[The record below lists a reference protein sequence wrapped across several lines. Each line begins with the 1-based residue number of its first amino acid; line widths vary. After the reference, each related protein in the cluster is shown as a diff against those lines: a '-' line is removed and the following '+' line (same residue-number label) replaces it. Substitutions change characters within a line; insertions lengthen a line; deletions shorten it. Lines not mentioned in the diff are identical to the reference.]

1 MVVRQSIA
9 SILNQRLA
17 SSLRVELDEVT
28 HTTET
33 GQANLS
39 ALADDVQAVLDRL
52 EEEPGEHLT
61 EPRVSEDGGLRVRWH
76 VRRRQRGED
85 GEPVVVP

>member
-1 MVVRQSIA
+1 VAVRQNIA

-33 GQANLS
+33 GQANLT
-39 ALADDVQAVLDRL
+39 ALAYDVQAALDRL
-52 EEEPGEHLT
+52 EQTPGEQLT
-61 EPRVSEDGGLRVRWH
+61 EPRVSEDGGLRVLWH
-76 VRRRQRGED
+76 VRRRQRGEE
-85 GEPVVVP
+85 GEPVVVA

>member
-1 MVVRQSIA
+1 VAVRQNIA

-33 GQANLS
+33 GQANLG

-52 EEEPGEHLT
+52 EQEPGEQVA
-61 EPRVSEDGGLRVRWH
+61 EPRVWEDGGLRVLWQ
-76 VRRRQRGED
+76 VRHRQRGEEGD
-85 GEPVVVP
+85 SVVVA